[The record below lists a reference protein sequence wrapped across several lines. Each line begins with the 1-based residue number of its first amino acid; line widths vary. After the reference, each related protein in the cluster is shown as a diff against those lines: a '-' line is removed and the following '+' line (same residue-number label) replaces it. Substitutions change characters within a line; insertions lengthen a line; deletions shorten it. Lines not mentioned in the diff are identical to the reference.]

1 MTISLVEHPE
11 LDWIGRTNY
20 LAAVTEQKR
29 VDLYAMDLIW
39 SIAKRYYPDLP
50 MPSEIWSGKNKIDR
64 RSSKEILDDLLNKLG
79 GE

>member
-1 MTISLVEHPE
+1 M
-11 LDWIGRTNY
+11 N
-20 LAAVTEQKR
+20 
-29 VDLYAMDLIW
+29 LYAMDILW
-39 SIAKRYYPDLP
+39 SIARRYYPDLP